1 MELSSERL
9 VLREFTEADFDAV
22 HAFASDPRTS
32 IFVEWG
38 PNTRRDTGD
47 FLDFCAKTA
56 RAIPRTGY
64 TLAVTVAAGPPIGSI
79 GLTLGAGNQAD
90 IGYVLGHECWGHG
103 YATEAARAMLTFGFS
118 TLRLGRITATCRPE
132 NTASAGVLR
141 KLGMQQVGH
150 RKNDRLIRGTW
161 LDSLVFAIDAADCP
175 PARSRQDPTTPR
187 VHGSFTPSGH
197 DCGVSHLKNLEES

>member
-1 MELSSERL
+1 M
-9 VLREFTEADFDAV
+9 
-22 HAFASDPRTS
+22 
-32 IFVEWG
+32 
-38 PNTRRDTGD
+38 
-47 FLDFCAKTA
+47 
-56 RAIPRTGY
+56 
-64 TLAVTVAAGPPIGSI
+64 
-79 GLTLGAGNQAD
+79 
-90 IGYVLGHECWGHG
+90 LGHECWGHG
-103 YATEAARAMLTFGFS
+103 YATEAARAMLTFGFA

-175 PARSRQDPTTPR
+175 PARSRQDPTIPR